1 MKKIK
6 QLRGRE
12 SRKKLNKCL
21 VPASDCDL
29 AIASIMHIHS
39 SRRVESF
46 KSLCLLQLHLE
57 TSLTALA
64 GSSPETR
71 ETRLGPQQ
79 VHSAYAQR
87 LKNAAEI
94 CRMVLSLF
102 SSLNLQGM

>member
-1 MKKIK
+1 MKKTK

-12 SRKKLNKCL
+12 RRKKLNKCL
-21 VPASDCDL
+21 VPASDCEL
-29 AIASIMHIHS
+29 VIGSLIHIHS

-46 KSLCLLQLHLE
+46 KSLCLLHLHLE

-64 GSSPETR
+64 GSSP

-102 SSLNLQGM
+102 STLNLQGM